1 MDNPYNRLNKKQRNA
16 KHYLEPSRLILGLIF
31 FLVVSIIAMI
41 LMNPFPSHEDALNA
55 QQNVTKLRNKKNNL
69 KPQEDVITS
78 GKFNLISHEKALNN
92 QYTKLIQSVY
102 GGFSKPSQ
110 VTKNKDILVKYFG
123 TGGYRQIKEQTI
135 AYSSGKKYL
144 MPTKNQKVI
153 VSFSDYNSS
162 KQTINVIIYTEFD
175 IKNASQG
182 SKATKGLTYINTTYN
197 FKSKTANETSIQTAA
212 INQ

>member
-1 MDNPYNRLNKKQRNA
+1 MDKPFNRLNKKQRKA
-16 KHYLEPSRLILGLIF
+16 THYLEPNRLILGLIF

-41 LMNPFPSHEDALNA
+41 LMNPFPSHEDAINA
-55 QQNVTKLRNKKNNL
+55 QQNVSKLKAEKKDV

-92 QYTKLIQSVY
+92 QYTKIIQSVY

-110 VTKNKDILVKYFG
+110 VSKNKDILVKYFG
-123 TGGYRQIKEQTI
+123 IGGYRQIKEQTI

-144 MPTKNQKVI
+144 MPTKNQKVV
-153 VSFSDYNSS
+153 VSFSDYDSN

-182 SKATKGLTYINTTYN
+182 SKANKGLTYINTTYN
-197 FKSKTANETSIQTAA
+197 FKSNTANETSIQTAA